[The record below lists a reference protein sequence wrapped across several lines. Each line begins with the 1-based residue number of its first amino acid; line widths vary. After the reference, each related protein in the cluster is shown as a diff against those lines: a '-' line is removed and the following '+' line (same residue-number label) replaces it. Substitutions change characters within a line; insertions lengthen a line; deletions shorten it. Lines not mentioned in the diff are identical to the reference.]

1 MKRST
6 IVKSL
11 AIAVSTVG
19 VLAAATAPA
28 NAYVGGPPTVT
39 IQTLHDRLCIEVPG
53 NSTADGTAVDL
64 ASCNNLANNQ
74 NWTFISE
81 GTVGTRGSHLYEV
94 VNYHSGKCLDLGD
107 GGGPG
112 DLVVQRTCN
121 GGHSQMWWFL
131 SDPTPGFIFEPDPIW
146 NLVNYH
152 TGLYLSDPHYVG
164 GAVLTSG
171 SASNLYSLTNQF

>member
-1 MKRST
+1 MKRSD
-6 IVKSL
+6 IIKGL
-11 AIAVSTVG
+11 AVAASAACMLTV
-19 VLAAATAPA
+19 ATAPA

-53 NSTADGTAVDL
+53 SSTTDGTAVDL
-64 ASCNNLANNQ
+64 TTCNSLANNQ

-81 GTVGTRGSHLYEV
+81 GSAGTGAKLYEI

-121 GGHSQMWWFL
+121 GGHSQLWSFL
-131 SDPTPGFIFEPDPIW
+131 NDPTPGFIFDPDAIR

-164 GAVLTSG
+164 GTVLTSA